1 MVNNIFVLSS
11 MKSYIIN
18 QKKKKKEL
26 STFDLENPA
35 SDKVFVKTIEWSFL

>member
-18 QKKKKKEL
+18 QKKKEL
-26 STFDLENPA
+26 STFDLENLA
-35 SDKVFVKTIEWSFL
+35 SDKVFVKTIE

>member
-18 QKKKKKEL
+18 QKKKKEL
-26 STFDLENPA
+26 STFDLENFA
-35 SDKVFVKTIEWSFL
+35 SDKVFVKTIE